1 MIRRIRR
8 RFIRIALSVLALAMV
23 LVAVVINAA
32 NWIDVRGE
40 LTETLTTLAE
50 NGGAPI
56 WRISEPDCGSFR
68 ARSVSRFWKSTF
80 MARSTSTA
88 TPSLSRQIPRRRCS
102 TKMQSWFDFSAS
114 FCARLSDWRA
124 LAGSTFDARSKPA
137 AAVAPSL
144 RMARSR
150 CSVPM

>member
-50 NGGAPI
+50 NGGAIGRGFVGKGRRSRGLQNRLDESRFFTVIVQPDGEYAL
-56 WRISEPDCGSFR
+56 SEHPRESATPPRSWPRSPAAPWTAGAPAAFWTATCSSCR
-68 ARSVSRFWKSTF
+68 ARRTGSGW
-80 MARSTSTA
+80 
-88 TPSLSRQIPRRRCS
+88 PCS
-102 TKMQSWFDFSAS
+102 
-114 FCARLSDWRA
+114 
-124 LAGSTFDARSKPA
+124 
-137 AAVAPSL
+137 
-144 RMARSR
+144 
-150 CSVPM
+150 